1 MPVSTPAPGAF
12 EQESAQWWEW
22 AATALSQL
30 TAKVAPAR
38 IAALAVS
45 NQRETVGF
53 LDAADRSI
61 RPAMLWLD
69 ERGRPDVAR
78 AAADLD
84 AARLREIPAGGE
96 VHANVNPTRR
106 HQR

>member
-1 MPVSTPAPGAF
+1 MDLVVGLDSSTTATKAVAWTREGRAVAEGRAPVPVSTPAPGAF
-12 EQESAQWWEW
+12 EQEPAQWGES

-53 LDAADRSI
+53 FCRC
-61 RPAMLWLD
+61 
-69 ERGRPDVAR
+69 
-78 AAADLD
+78 
-84 AARLREIPAGGE
+84 
-96 VHANVNPTRR
+96 NKKTR
-106 HQR
+106 H